1 LDVAGDPAA
10 MGAAHGGAYATE
22 IRDYAADRVDLAA
35 AGTWSGTA
43 AGHDRVLALAE
54 ECLPAHEWYAP
65 DLLEELDA
73 IASAAGIGLPE
84 ALVVSGFTDVVDVV
98 RARAG
103 EGPFEDSCTAFIVP
117 DDAAG
122 GTGFYG
128 QTWDMHDSATDH
140 VVMLHV
146 EPAGRPAA
154 LVFTTVGCVGQLG
167 MNEAG
172 VAIGI
177 NNLTA
182 ANGTPG
188 VTWPF
193 VVRKA
198 LQQADAADAV
208 SCIVDAPVAGGHNYL
223 VFDRAGQGFSVE
235 AMPGRAA
242 VAALDGEPLVH
253 TNHCLAAET
262 LACEATR
269 PAQLQA
275 SSESRLARATELLK
289 DRPVDV
295 EQLMALTRDAES
307 ICQRPEAPY
316 HVESCGAAIMRPGTG
331 EMWAVWGIPAD
342 NEYQRF
348 MIGGRSG

>member
-1 LDVAGDPAA
+1 VGT
-10 MGAAHGGAYATE
+10 AHGVTFAAE
-22 IRDYAADRVDLAA
+22 IREYAADRVALAA
-35 AGTWSGTA
+35 AGTWAGTA
-43 AGHDRVLALAE
+43 TGADRILALAE
-54 ECLPAHEWYAP
+54 ECLPAHERYAP

-84 ALVVSGFTDVVDVV
+84 AVVVSGFTDVVDVV

-122 GTGFYG
+122 GAGFYG

-140 VVMLHV
+140 VVMLAV

-198 LQQADAADAV
+198 LQQADAAAAV

-223 VFDRAGQGFSVE
+223 VFDRA
-235 AMPGRAA
+235 
-242 VAALDGEPLVH
+242 LDGEPLVH
-253 TNHCLAAET
+253 TNHCLGAET
-262 LACEATR
+262 LVCEATR

-295 EQLMALTRDAES
+295 EQLMALTRDGES
-307 ICQRPEAPY
+307 ICQRPTAPY
-316 HVESCGAAIMRPGTG
+316 HVESCGAAIMRPSTG

-348 MIGGRSG
+348 TIGGRGG